1 MIGRMFTEHPKA
13 IGMSYAE
20 HGAGAVRIG
29 LTMIGGGIVCL
40 IHALVPG
47 LFTKTGGDII
57 AKLNEECHGRRDR
70 ACCEESETP

>member
-1 MIGRMFTEHPKA
+1 MIGKIFTAHPKS

-47 LFTKTGGDII
+47 LFQKTGSEII
-57 AKLNEECHGRRDR
+57 ARLNEECHGRRAR
-70 ACCEESETP
+70 GSCEESETL